1 MAGCSYQDYFT
12 ASTGE
17 KLNLLKTATNYIAD
31 PSRKTQFQNA
41 VVALSKAFSLAVPH
55 PDTLREAE
63 KVSFFQ
69 AIQASLRKLEPRD
82 GGLSNIEVETAIRQ
96 VVDQALVSSAVINIF
111 EEAGIKNPDLS
122 IISDEFMEEVQGME
136 HKNLAVELLTR
147 LLKDEVKAKSR
158 TNIVQSRKL
167 SEMLEEALRRYQN
180 QVISVTDIIQELL
193 GIAKDTQA
201 ANKRGEE
208 LKLEPYELAFYDA
221 LAQNESATEVM
232 GVEQL
237 RELAIVLVQRIRQN
251 ATIDWNLKES
261 VRARMKVMVKRL
273 LRQYGYPPDMQALAT
288 ELVLEQA
295 KVFTEFVVG

>member
-1 MAGCSYQDYFT
+1 
-12 ASTGE
+12 
-17 KLNLLKTATNYIAD
+17 
-31 PSRKTQFQNA
+31 
-41 VVALSKAFSLAVPH
+41 
-55 PDTLREAE
+55 
-63 KVSFFQ
+63 
-69 AIQASLRKLEPRD
+69 
-82 GGLSNIEVETAIRQ
+82 
-96 VVDQALVSSAVINIF
+96 
-111 EEAGIKNPDLS
+111 
-122 IISDEFMEEVQGME
+122 
-136 HKNLAVELLTR
+136 
-147 LLKDEVKAKSR
+147 
-158 TNIVQSRKL
+158 
-167 SEMLEEALRRYQN
+167 
-180 QVISVTDIIQELL
+180 VISVTDIIQELL

-221 LAQNESATEVM
+221 LAQNESATQVM

-295 KVFTEFVVG
+295 KVFTEFVVS